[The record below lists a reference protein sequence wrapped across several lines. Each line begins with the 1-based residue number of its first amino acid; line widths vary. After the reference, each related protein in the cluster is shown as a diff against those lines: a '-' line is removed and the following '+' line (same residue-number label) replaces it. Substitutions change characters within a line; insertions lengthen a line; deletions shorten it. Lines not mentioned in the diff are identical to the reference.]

1 MDVASFLATVTD
13 QTLRREIFMNMDE
26 ATVNSLPPL
35 LMAEARRVQDYIRN
49 DRQRMRDQFQE
60 RARNIIGS
68 AEEDDLGLGVG
79 GMFGRRRR
87 EEIERLARQQ

>member
-26 ATVNSLPPL
+26 ATINTLPPL
-35 LMAEARRVQDYIRN
+35 QMAEARRVQEYIRN

-60 RARNIIGS
+60 RARNIIGG

-87 EEIERLARQQ
+87 EEMERLARQY

>member
-26 ATVNSLPPL
+26 ATVATLPPL
-35 LMAEARRVQDYIRN
+35 LMAEARRVQEYIRN
-49 DRQRMRDQFQE
+49 DRQRMRDQFHD
-60 RARNIIGS
+60 RARNIMGG
-68 AEEDDLGLGVG
+68 ADEEDMGLGV

-87 EEIERLARQQ
+87 EEIERLARQQQ

>member
-49 DRQRMRDQFQE
+49 DRQRMRD
-60 RARNIIGS
+60 
-68 AEEDDLGLGVG
+68 
-79 GMFGRRRR
+79 
-87 EEIERLARQQ
+87 